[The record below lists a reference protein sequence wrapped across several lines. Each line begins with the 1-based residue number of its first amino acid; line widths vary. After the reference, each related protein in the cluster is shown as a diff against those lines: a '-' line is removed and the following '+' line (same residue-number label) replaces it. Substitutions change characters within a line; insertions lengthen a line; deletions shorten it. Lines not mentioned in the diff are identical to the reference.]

1 MIIKNMTRKIRS
13 CRYSKI
19 VRYRGLI
26 MENTI
31 DFLKRKKK
39 EVRYFDNEQ
48 KMYDEAISDVKKIAK
63 LEELMEDYLTYR
75 ITKNAY
81 QMVDEIKEILL
92 Q

>member
-1 MIIKNMTRKIRS
+1 
-13 CRYSKI
+13 
-19 VRYRGLI
+19 

-39 EVRYFDNEQ
+39 EVRYFNNEQ

-63 LEELMEDYLTYR
+63 LEELMEDYLAYR

-81 QMVDEIKEILL
+81 QMIDEIKEILL

>member
-1 MIIKNMTRKIRS
+1 
-13 CRYSKI
+13 
-19 VRYRGLI
+19 

-39 EVRYFDNEQ
+39 EVRYFSNEQ

-63 LEELMEDYLTYR
+63 LEELMEDYLAYR

-81 QMVDEIKEILL
+81 QMIDEIKEILL

>member
-1 MIIKNMTRKIRS
+1 
-13 CRYSKI
+13 
-19 VRYRGLI
+19 

>member
-1 MIIKNMTRKIRS
+1 
-13 CRYSKI
+13 
-19 VRYRGLI
+19 

-81 QMVDEIKEILL
+81 QIVDEIKEILL